1 MAEFQFKLPDIGEG
15 IHEGEIVKWHV
26 KEGDTVEEDQVILEV
41 QNDKAV
47 VEIPSPVKGK
57 VKEIKVP
64 EGKVAVVGDVLVVFE
79 TEGAAPEAANAG
91 QEAPKAVAEGA
102 GCDIGQQVAQAVA
115 QTEAAPSP
123 AAEAG
128 GRKRVLAT
136 PAVRKFAREKGVD
149 IRLVPG
155 TGPGGRVTKEDIVR
169 YLESGA
175 QAAQAERAAPAAPS
189 QAAAE
194 TVADREPAAQPAPAT
209 VSTAGDGIEERVPL
223 KGIRKVIAE
232 AMVKSMYTAPHVT
245 VMDEVEVSKLV
256 ALRERAKAIGEEKGI
271 KLTYMP
277 FLIKAAVAALKQFP
291 ALNASI
297 DDEKQEIVYKKYYH
311 IGIATD
317 TDRGLVVPVIRD
329 ADRKN
334 IWTLAQELRDLAT
347 RAREG
352 KLAPHELKGS
362 TFTITNIGFAGGMF
376 FTPIINHP
384 EVAILGTGRITEKPV
399 VKNGEIVAAPVMTLC
414 LSFDHRLIDGALAQ
428 RFVNAL
434 KQLLND
440 PELLLLEV

>member
-1 MAEFQFKLPDIGEG
+1 MAEFHFKLPDIGEG
-15 IHEGEIVKWHV
+15 IHEGEIVKWHI

-47 VEIPSPVKGK
+47 VEIPSPVTGK

-64 EGKVAVVGDVLVVFE
+64 EGTVAVVGDVLVVFE
-79 TEGAAPEAANAG
+79 TEGAAPEAAEAG
-91 QEAPKAVAEGA
+91 QEAPKADAAGGA
-102 GCDIGQQVAQAVA
+102 SCDVGQQVAQAIA
-115 QTEAAPSP
+115 QTEAAPAP

-155 TGPGGRVTKEDIVR
+155 TGPNGRVTKEDILR
-169 YLESGA
+169 YLEGGAQPAPAAQPA
-175 QAAQAERAAPAAPS
+175 QAAEATPEREAV
-189 QAAAE
+189 Q
-194 TVADREPAAQPAPAT
+194 QPAPAT
-209 VSTAGDGIEERVPL
+209 VAAAGERVEERVPL

-256 ALRERAKAIGEEKGI
+256 ALRERAKVIGEAKGI

-277 FLIKAAVAALKQFP
+277 FIIKAAVAALKQFP

-297 DDEKQEIVYKKYYH
+297 DDEKQEIVYKKYYD

-317 TDRGLVVPVIRD
+317 TERGLVVPVIRD

-352 KLAPHELKGS
+352 KLAPQEMKGS

-399 VKNGEIVAAPVMTLC
+399 VKDGEIVAAPVMTLC
-414 LSFDHRLIDGALAQ
+414 LSFDHRLIDGAMAQ
-428 RFVNAL
+428 HFVNTL

>member
-1 MAEFQFKLPDIGEG
+1 MAEFHFKLPDIGEG

-47 VEIPSPVKGK
+47 VEIPSPVTGK

-64 EGKVAVVGDVLVVFE
+64 EGTVAVVGDVLVVFE
-79 TEGAAPEAANAG
+79 TEGAAPEAADAG
-91 QEAPKAVAEGA
+91 KEVPKADAAGGA

-115 QTEAAPSP
+115 QTEAAPAP

-155 TGPGGRVTKEDIVR
+155 TGPGGRVTKEDILR
-169 YLESGA
+169 FLESGA
-175 QAAQAERAAPAAPS
+175 KPAPS
-189 QAAAE
+189 
-194 TVADREPAAQPAPAT
+194 AQPAAEATKPAAEPAPS
-209 VSTAGDGIEERVPL
+209 VQPAAAAAGERVEERVPL

-256 ALRERAKAIGEEKGI
+256 ALRERAKATGDEKGI

-277 FLIKAAVAALKQFP
+277 FIIKAAVAALKQFP

-297 DDEKQEIVYKKYYH
+297 DDEKQEIVYKKYYD

-352 KLAPHELKGS
+352 KLAPHEMKGS

-428 RFVNAL
+428 RFVNTL

>member
-47 VEIPSPVKGK
+47 VEIPSPVTGK

-64 EGKVAVVGDVLVVFE
+64 EGTVAVVGDVLVVFE
-79 TEGAAPEAANAG
+79 TEGAAPEAADAG
-91 QEAPKAVAEGA
+91 QEAPKADAAGGA

-115 QTEAAPSP
+115 QTEAAPAP

-155 TGPGGRVTKEDIVR
+155 TGPGGRVTKEDILR
-169 YLESGA
+169 YLEGGA
-175 QAAQAERAAPAAPS
+175 KPAPS
-189 QAAAE
+189 
-194 TVADREPAAQPAPAT
+194 AQPAAEAEATKPAAEPAPS
-209 VSTAGDGIEERVPL
+209 VQPAAAAAPGERVEERVPL

-277 FLIKAAVAALKQFP
+277 FIIKAAVAALKQFP

-297 DDEKQEIVYKKYYH
+297 DDEKQEIVYKKYYD

-428 RFVNAL
+428 RFVNTL

>member
-47 VEIPSPVKGK
+47 VEIPSPVTGK

-64 EGKVAVVGDVLVVFE
+64 EGTVAVVGDVLVVFE
-79 TEGAAPEAANAG
+79 TEGAAPEAADAG
-91 QEAPKAVAEGA
+91 KEAPKADAAGGA

-115 QTEAAPSP
+115 QTEAAPAP

-155 TGPGGRVTKEDIVR
+155 TGPGGRVTKEDILR
-169 YLESGA
+169 FLEGGA
-175 QAAQAERAAPAAPS
+175 KPALS
-189 QAAAE
+189 
-194 TVADREPAAQPAPAT
+194 AQPAAEAEATKPAAEPAPS
-209 VSTAGDGIEERVPL
+209 VQPAAAAAPGERVEERVPL

-277 FLIKAAVAALKQFP
+277 FIIKAAVAALKQFP

-297 DDEKQEIVYKKYYH
+297 DDEKQEIVYKKYYD

-414 LSFDHRLIDGALAQ
+414 LSFDHRLIDGAMAQ
-428 RFVNAL
+428 RFVNTL